1 MSKEVQKVAA
11 KIASLEIQGA
21 TPITKI
27 VLDTLQDE
35 GSRLLKKSKTQ
46 FLYSIRKNGGILAEA
61 RPTEPLARNAIQ
73 FVLHYLENNKEGL
86 SVSQMA
92 KLLKKACHLFMVLL
106 KYHDGKIAEAGVP
119 LIRSHM
125 KVFTHCHSSTVEH
138 IIIEA
143 KKEEKSPHV
152 FCTETRPLFQGRIT
166 AKKLLK
172 EKIDVTMVVDA
183 AAEFLISKTSGREL
197 MMDVVFLG
205 ADSVTSGGSII
216 NKVGSYGIAQ
226 VAKHE
231 KIPVYVA
238 TSLLKTDPETFA
250 SKYVGI
256 ELRDRKEIWP
266 QGPKGLKIVNFAFDR
281 IPAKFIKGI
290 VCEFGIVRPRDI
302 AYLVEKHYP
311 WIFRKL

>member
-1 MSKEVQKVAA
+1 MSKEVQKVV
-11 KIASLEIQGA
+11 KRIASLEIQGA
-21 TPITKI
+21 TNITKI
-27 VLDTLQDE
+27 VLDTLQEE
-35 GSRLLKKSKTQ
+35 GNRLLKKSKTQ
-46 FLYSIRKNGGILAEA
+46 FLSSIRNSGRDLAEA
-61 RPTEPLARNAIQ
+61 RPTEPLARNGVQ
-73 FVLHYLENNKEGL
+73 FVLHYLENNKEGI
-86 SVSQMA
+86 SVPQMA
-92 KLLKKACHLFMVLL
+92 KLLKKACHLFLVLL
-106 KYHDGKIAEAGVP
+106 KYHDGKIAEAGAP
-119 LIRSHM
+119 LVKSHM

-143 KKEEKSPHV
+143 KKSEKTPHV
-152 FCTETRPLFQGRIT
+152 FCTETRPLYQGRIT

-172 EKIDVTMVVDA
+172 EKVDVTMVVDS
-183 AAEFLISKTSGREL
+183 AAEFLISKTSGKEL
-197 MMDVVFLG
+197 MMDIVFLG
-205 ADSVTSGGSII
+205 ADSVTSGGSVI

-238 TSLLKTDPETFA
+238 TSLLKTDPETFV

-256 ELRDRKEIWP
+256 ELRDRKEVWP

-281 IPAKFIKGI
+281 IPSKFIKGI
-290 VCEFGIVRPRDI
+290 VCEFGVVKPRDI

>member
-1 MSKEVQKVAA
+1 MNREVQKVVT

-21 TPITKI
+21 TQITKI
-27 VLDTLQDE
+27 VLDTLQEE

-46 FLYSIRKNGGILAEA
+46 FISSIRKNGKALAEA
-61 RPTEPLARNAIQ
+61 RPTEPLARNSVQ

-86 SVSQMA
+86 STSQLA
-92 KLLKKACHLFMVLL
+92 KLLKKACHLFIVLL
-106 KYHDGKIAEAGVP
+106 KYHDGKIAEAGAP
-119 LIRSHM
+119 LVKSHM

-138 IIIEA
+138 IIIQA
-143 KKEEKSPHV
+143 KKKEKTPYV
-152 FCTETRPLFQGRIT
+152 FCTETRPLYQGRIT

-172 EKIDVTMVVDA
+172 EKINVTMVVDS

-197 MMDVVFLG
+197 MMDIVFLG
-205 ADSVTSGGSII
+205 ADSVTSGGSVI

-266 QGPKGLKIVNFAFDR
+266 KGPKGLKIVNFAFDR
-281 IPAKFIKGI
+281 IPSKFIKGI
-290 VCEFGIVRPRDI
+290 ICEFGIVKPRDI

-311 WIFRKL
+311 WIFKQL